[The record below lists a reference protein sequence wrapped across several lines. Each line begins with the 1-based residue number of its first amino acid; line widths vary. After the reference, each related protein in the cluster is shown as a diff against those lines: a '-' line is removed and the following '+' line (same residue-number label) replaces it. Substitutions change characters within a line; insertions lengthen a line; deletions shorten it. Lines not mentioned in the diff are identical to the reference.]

1 MGVSIKNY
9 FGLDLW
15 VDGGWYGSL
24 GSKYHVIKDDMR
36 FYTLLPSRYFELRIL
51 LELRIYTAVGAIFGD
66 CRNGFFPA
74 LLVFVRDIFE

>member
-36 FYTLLPSRYFELRIL
+36 FYTLIPSRYFELRIL
-51 LELRIYTAVGAIFGD
+51 LDNVKRHTLQLVQYFGIVVM
-66 CRNGFFPA
+66 FFF
-74 LLVFVRDIFE
+74 LHCWFL